1 MADPAGTGGRN
12 RKRILL
18 LGTAAGLVLAVVAT
32 ALLLGDRFTCGGP
45 GSGVRE
51 VEGQCIGV
59 TEGDYVFHED
69 FTEVQALIE
78 SENERVDQED
88 GGLPIVR
95 VAFLGTLSFDGASP
109 MDSARMNGS
118 LEGAYTA
125 QMRANHTGA
134 FGDRSP
140 RIQLVLANMGGQQQG
155 WRQVVDDLIAM
166 SQDEERPLVAVT
178 GLGVSIASTRDVAKA
193 LHAHEIPMVSSA
205 VTADGFAHG
214 PEGINDAGTDEDPA
228 LAGVIRV
235 APSNDEYVQ
244 ALKNHLDGLDEP
256 ARAIIVHDQ
265 TEPDLFVS
273 TLKRA
278 YDEHL
283 HPYTEGRSVQTYTG
297 TTVVDPPPPGLFSD
311 VAGNVCATDAD
322 TVLFAG
328 RAPDLDA
335 FLERLSHSSCE
346 RSMRILFVATG
357 MSILDQEKEMDL
369 IEEQDITLVYA
380 SGIDTRWNTAPVGSP
395 DVPEGYSAFME
406 AYRTHLD
413 VSGHDFESLHNGY
426 ALVNHDAFAVA
437 AAAIRMTNEQGSEH
451 QTPTAEAVQARLMLL
466 NTEKSQVK
474 VGGGTLNYS
483 PEGAGEAIGRYV
495 PIVELP
501 LGEDTEP
508 APDPYVIGAEA
519 AP

>member
-1 MADPAGTGGRN
+1 MADPAGTGGWS

-18 LGTAAGLVLAVVAT
+18 LSTAAVLVLTVVAT
-32 ALLLGDRFTCGGP
+32 ALMLGDRFTCGGP
-45 GSGVRE
+45 GSGVRQIQ
-51 VEGQCIGV
+51 GQCIGV
-59 TEGDYVFHED
+59 TEGGYVFHEA
-69 FTEVQALIE
+69 FTEVQGLIE
-78 SENERVDQED
+78 EENERIDRED
-88 GGLPIVR
+88 DGLPVVR

-109 MDSARMNGS
+109 MDAARMNGS

-155 WRQVVDDLIAM
+155 WRQVVDDLITM

-178 GLGVSIASTRDVAKA
+178 GLGVSIDSTREAAKA
-193 LHAHEIPMVSSA
+193 LHEHEIPMVSSA
-205 VTADGFAHG
+205 VTADGLAHG
-214 PEGINDAGTDEDPA
+214 PEGIDDAGTEDEPA

-235 APSNDEYVQ
+235 APSNNEYVK
-244 ALKNHLDGLDEP
+244 ALKTYLDGLDEP

-283 HPYTEGRSVQTYTG
+283 HMYTEGRSVQTYAG

-328 RAPDLDA
+328 RAPDLDV
-335 FLERLSHSSCE
+335 FLERLSFSSCE
-346 RSMRILFVATG
+346 RPMRILFVATG
-357 MSILDQEKEMDL
+357 MSILDQEEEMSL

-380 SGIDTRWNTAPVGSP
+380 SGIDTRWNTAPAGSP
-395 DVPEGYSAFME
+395 EVPEGYPAFSE
-406 AYRTHLD
+406 AYKKHLD
-413 VSGHDFESLHNGY
+413 VNGDESESLRNGY
-426 ALVNHDAFAVA
+426 ALVNHDAVAVA
-437 AAAIRMTNEQGSEH
+437 ASAIRMTNEQGNEH
-451 QTPTAEAVQARLMLL
+451 QTTTADAVQARLMLL
-466 NTEKSQVK
+466 NTAKSQVR

-483 PEGAGEAIGRYV
+483 PEGAGEAVGRYV

-501 LGEDTEP
+501 LDESTEP
-508 APDPYVIGAEA
+508 EPDPHVIGIEA